1 MKKEKKKSAQTARSI
16 IYIILI
22 VVLIGGLAYLGFR
35 SKENGAMQ
43 GMVTLENGLQ
53 YEITKEGS
61 GPGIKSGEVAVVNYT
76 GRLEDGTV
84 FDSNVDPAFGHTV
97 VFEFVIDEG
106 AVIKGWD
113 IGVKGMKVGEKRT
126 LVLPPELGYGSSSI
140 GLIPPNATLIF
151 DVELLEIKQ
160 D

>member
-1 MKKEKKKSAQTARSI
+1 MKQEKKNGAQTARSI

-22 VVLIGGLAYLGFR
+22 VVLVGGLAYLGFR
-35 SKENGAMQ
+35 SKGNDSTT
-43 GMVTLENGLQ
+43 GMTTLENGLQ
-53 YEITKEGS
+53 YEITREGS
-61 GPGIKSGEVAVVNYT
+61 GPEIQSGDVAVVNYT

-106 AVIKGWD
+106 SVIKGWD

-126 LVLPPELGYGSSSI
+126 LVLPPALGYGSHSI
-140 GLIPPNATLIF
+140 GKIPANSTLIF
-151 DVELLEIKQ
+151 DVELLEIKH